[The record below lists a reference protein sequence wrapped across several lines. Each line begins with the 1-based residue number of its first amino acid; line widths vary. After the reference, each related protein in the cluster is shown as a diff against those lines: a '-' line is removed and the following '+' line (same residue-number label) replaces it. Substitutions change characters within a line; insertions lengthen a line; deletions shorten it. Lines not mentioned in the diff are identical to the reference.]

1 MRQKRISDYGYRI
14 GHHENGPR
22 NKITDV
28 PGVRV
33 GHATV
38 ESGNQHTGVTVIVPG
53 EGNPFLKKYLASA
66 YVHNGFGKTCGLV
79 QVQELGTLET
89 PIALTNTLN
98 VGKVADAMISWMI
111 QQTKKEGEDVFSI
124 NPVVGE
130 CNDSRIN
137 EICNRVVG
145 EKELYHALEQADTDF
160 AEGDI
165 GAGTGTI
172 CYGLKGGIGS
182 ASRTLVLDG
191 KTYTIGVLVQSNFG
205 ATRDLK
211 ISGKPAGE
219 KILERIRKEE
229 CGSSAEDRGSIMTVL
244 ATDLPVSER
253 QLYRIIRRCGVGI
266 ARTGA
271 YTGHG
276 SGEIMIGFTTA
287 NRVDTKS
294 TCEVEACARIKEEK
308 INEAFEAA
316 AEAVEEAI
324 LNSMVT
330 AKEKRGLDGARYR
343 SLAEFL
349 EIPGGRKLSEYGAQS
364 RFGYKGFSVGQSVFD
379 CQAACFRMRRY
390 ERKNL
395 ILKVGE
401 GNVSHL
407 AGAEVRWQIG
417 KLQLMAA
424 VPGKQAAGQIVQLMN
439 ISGVRIFLQKA
450 QKTFRKDPVAG
461 HIGVVEKL
469 KQKVIEKIGNIL
481 PASAERDS
489 LKL

>member
-1 MRQKRISDYGYRI
+1 MKQKRISDYGYRI

-111 QQTKKEGEDVFSI
+111 QQTRKEGEDVFSI

-253 QLYRIIRRCGVGI
+253 QLYRIIRRSGVGI

-294 TCEVEACARIKEEK
+294 TCEVEVCARIKEEK

-349 EIPGGRKLSEYGAQS
+349 EIPG
-364 RFGYKGFSVGQSVFD
+364 F
-379 CQAACFRMRRY
+379 
-390 ERKNL
+390 
-395 ILKVGE
+395 LK
-401 GNVSHL
+401 
-407 AGAEVRWQIG
+407 
-417 KLQLMAA
+417 
-424 VPGKQAAGQIVQLMN
+424 
-439 ISGVRIFLQKA
+439 
-450 QKTFRKDPVAG
+450 
-461 HIGVVEKL
+461 
-469 KQKVIEKIGNIL
+469 
-481 PASAERDS
+481 
-489 LKL
+489 

>member
-1 MRQKRISDYGYRI
+1 MEQKRIREYGYRV
-14 GHHENGPR
+14 GHRESGPK

-38 ESGNQHTGVTVIVPG
+38 DQGKQHTGVTVIIPG
-53 EGNPFLKKYLASA
+53 EDNPFLKKYLAAA

-79 QVQELGTLET
+79 QIQELGTIET

-98 VGKVADAMISWMI
+98 VGKIADAMVSFMI
-111 QQTKKEGEDVFSI
+111 KETEKDGENVYSI

-137 EICNRVVG
+137 TIQNRILG
-145 EKELYHALEQADTDF
+145 ERELDQAIRAADTDF
-160 AEGDI
+160 LEGAV

-182 ASRTLVLDG
+182 ASRRLTLDG

-211 ISGKPAGE
+211 VNGRAAGE
-219 KILERIRKEE
+219 KILEIMEKESFSKE
-229 CGSSAEDRGSIMTVL
+229 KSGNSAEDRGSIMTVL

-266 ARTGA
+266 ARMGA

-287 NRVDTKS
+287 NRVDTRS
-294 TCEVEACARIKEEK
+294 RQEVETCLRIKEEK

-330 AKEKRGLDGARYR
+330 AEEKRGLDGTRYR

-349 EIPGGRKLSEYGAQS
+349 KMPEFQ
-364 RFGYKGFSVGQSVFD
+364 
-379 CQAACFRMRRY
+379 
-390 ERKNL
+390 
-395 ILKVGE
+395 
-401 GNVSHL
+401 
-407 AGAEVRWQIG
+407 
-417 KLQLMAA
+417 
-424 VPGKQAAGQIVQLMN
+424 N
-439 ISGVRIFLQKA
+439 IMK
-450 QKTFRKDPVAG
+450 
-461 HIGVVEKL
+461 
-469 KQKVIEKIGNIL
+469 
-481 PASAERDS
+481 
-489 LKL
+489 

>member
-1 MRQKRISDYGYRI
+1 MDKKGKMAQNEKKRQEEKDMEQKRIREYGYRV
-14 GHHENGPR
+14 GHRESGPK

-38 ESGNQHTGVTVIVPG
+38 DQGKQHTGVTVIIPG
-53 EGNPFLKKYLASA
+53 EDNPFLKKYLAAA

-79 QVQELGTLET
+79 QIQELGTIET

-98 VGKVADAMISWMI
+98 VGKIADAMVSFMI
-111 QQTKKEGEDVFSI
+111 KETEKDGENVYSI

-137 EICNRVVG
+137 TIQNRILG
-145 EKELYHALEQADTDF
+145 ERELDQAIRAADTDF
-160 AEGDI
+160 LEGAV

-182 ASRTLVLDG
+182 ASRRLTLDG

-211 ISGKPAGE
+211 VNGRAAGE
-219 KILERIRKEE
+219 KILEIMEKESFSKE
-229 CGSSAEDRGSIMTVL
+229 KSGNSAEDRGSIMTVL

-287 NRVDTKS
+287 NRVDTRS
-294 TCEVEACARIKEEK
+294 RQEVETCLRIKEEK

-324 LNSMVT
+324 LNSMIT
-330 AKEKRGLDGARYR
+330 AEEKRGLDGTRYR

-349 EIPGGRKLSEYGAQS
+349 KMPEFQ
-364 RFGYKGFSVGQSVFD
+364 
-379 CQAACFRMRRY
+379 
-390 ERKNL
+390 
-395 ILKVGE
+395 
-401 GNVSHL
+401 
-407 AGAEVRWQIG
+407 
-417 KLQLMAA
+417 
-424 VPGKQAAGQIVQLMN
+424 N
-439 ISGVRIFLQKA
+439 IMK
-450 QKTFRKDPVAG
+450 
-461 HIGVVEKL
+461 
-469 KQKVIEKIGNIL
+469 
-481 PASAERDS
+481 
-489 LKL
+489 

>member
-14 GHHENGPR
+14 GHHESGPQ

-145 EKELYHALEQADTDF
+145 EKELYQALEQADTDF
-160 AEGDI
+160 TEGDI

-172 CYGLKGGIGS
+172 CYGL
-182 ASRTLVLDG
+182 
-191 KTYTIGVLVQSNFG
+191 
-205 ATRDLK
+205 
-211 ISGKPAGE
+211 
-219 KILERIRKEE
+219 KEE

-294 TCEVEACARIKEEK
+294 TCEVEVCARIKEEK

-316 AEAVEEAI
+316 AEATEEAI

-349 EIPGGRKLSEYGAQS
+349 EIPG
-364 RFGYKGFSVGQSVFD
+364 F
-379 CQAACFRMRRY
+379 
-390 ERKNL
+390 
-395 ILKVGE
+395 LK
-401 GNVSHL
+401 
-407 AGAEVRWQIG
+407 
-417 KLQLMAA
+417 
-424 VPGKQAAGQIVQLMN
+424 
-439 ISGVRIFLQKA
+439 
-450 QKTFRKDPVAG
+450 
-461 HIGVVEKL
+461 
-469 KQKVIEKIGNIL
+469 
-481 PASAERDS
+481 
-489 LKL
+489 